1 MCKEIKA
8 KNNEISLHKLAI
20 SGRIHSDQFQ
30 NASNFNVYQTEI
42 IIENKD

>member
-20 SGRIHSDQFQ
+20 SGRIRFDQFQ
-30 NASNFNVYQTEI
+30 NASHFNVYQTEI
-42 IIENKD
+42 IIKNTD